1 MKAYKGFDKNLKCRD
16 FQYEI
21 GGEYTEENAQLC
33 ERGFHACEYPL
44 DVFGYYPPTDSRFC
58 EVELDDVSAE
68 RKGDSKVCA
77 KHIKISA
84 EIGIVGIVKASVEY
98 IKSKISGEPASTSG
112 YQSAATNIGYR
123 SAATN
128 TGDLSAATNTGD
140 QSAATNIGYRSAATN
155 TGYQSAATNTGDQSA
170 ATNTGYRSAATNTGD
185 QSAATNTGYRSAAEV
200 SGRDSVA
207 IAAGA
212 KSKVRGAIGCAI
224 VCVERGEWNAETY
237 PLLAICSAIV
247 DGEKIKADTWYTVKN
262 GEFTEV
268 DDDDT

>member
-112 YQSAATNIGYR
+112 YQSAATNTGYR

-128 TGDLSAATNTGD
+128 TGD
-140 QSAATNIGYRSAATN
+140 
-155 TGYQSAATNTGDQSA
+155 QSAATNTGDQSA
-170 ATNTGYRSAATNTGD
+170 ATNTGYRSAATNTGY

-224 VCVERGEWNAETY
+224 VCVERGEWNGETY

>member
-128 TGDLSAATNTGD
+128 TG
-140 QSAATNIGYRSAATN
+140 Y
-155 TGYQSAATNTGDQSA
+155 
-170 ATNTGYRSAATNTGD
+170 

-224 VCVERGEWNAETY
+224 VCVERGEWNGETY